1 MATAVGHA
9 VGRTL
14 TRSGGLVCPGTGLP
28 VAPCPADLVE
38 LLPRGGP
45 PVGPPLYNVRGEVT
59 PPPQAWPDTGRLP
72 LPLPLPL
79 PLQNFE
85 SQNF

>member
-1 MATAVGHA
+1 MLWAGP
-9 VGRTL
+9 L
-14 TRSGGLVCPGTGLP
+14 PGLEGWCVAGTGLP

-45 PVGPPLYNVRGEVT
+45 PVGPPLYNVRGAVT

-72 LPLPLPL
+72 LPLPLFL
-79 PLQNFE
+79 AVFSSFLF
-85 SQNF
+85 FCFFL